1 MLHQPND
8 EQLDH
13 FFQRL
18 NKPLKRMPQPART
31 ELHQELRQHLDAL
44 IAAHEE
50 LGSPP
55 EEAFQLALRQ
65 FGDPA
70 KVGRKLW
77 WEWFL
82 STQRRPSEAVIAAGY
97 ALLLYALS
105 DLLFALPPLL
115 APIGPA
121 PVPGS
126 FRSAMQSGG
135 GGFLQYVQTLER
147 LIGLAMTLG
156 VPSLVGL
163 LVGRKFPRHALKV
176 MFGIALAPTV
186 WILPSIVFSNLPLG
200 QSFAGPWP
208 AAIACAALCGGL
220 GARCGVTRRPPAV
233 PTRRRSP

>member
-18 NKPLKRMPQPART
+18 NKPLKRMPQPARA

-50 LGSPP
+50 LGSSP
-55 EEAFQLALRQ
+55 EEAFELALRQ

-82 STQRRPSEAVIAAGY
+82 SSRQKPSEAVTAAGY
-97 ALLLYALS
+97 ALLLYALC
-105 DLLFALPPLL
+105 DLLFALPSLL

-121 PVPGS
+121 PVPSS
-126 FRSAMQSGG
+126 FVTATESG
-135 GGFLQYVQTLER
+135 GGFLQYVQTLA
-147 LIGLAMTLG
+147 LLAGFAMTLG
-156 VPSLVGL
+156 VPAFVGL
-163 LVGRKFPRHALKV
+163 MVGRKFPRPSVKAMIGV
-176 MFGIALAPTV
+176 ALAPTV
-186 WILPSIVFSNLPLG
+186 WVLPAIVTANLPLG
-200 QSFAGPWP
+200 QNFAGPLP
-208 AAIACAALCGGL
+208 VAIACAAVFGCL
-220 GARCGVTRRPPAV
+220 GARCGAAFSYRA
-233 PTRRRSP
+233 RRSVAP